1 MRADGIGCL
10 LDDHLSGRTMPK
22 TAIFAKLTAQ
32 PGKGDELLAG
42 LSAMLGPVEQEAG
55 TELYILHVSESEP
68 DVVRVYE
75 VYSDG
80 DAVAAHMGSEAM
92 KAAGAAMAAVMGAP
106 PEITMTTLIS
116 AKGIKV

>member
-1 MRADGIGCL
+1 
-10 LDDHLSGRTMPK
+10 MPK
-22 TAIFAKLTAQ
+22 TAIFAKITAQ
-32 PGKGDELLAG
+32 PGKGDELLAA
-42 LSAMLGPVEQEAG
+42 LSAMLEPVEQEPG
-55 TELYILHVSESEP
+55 TELYILHTSESEP

-92 KAAGAAMAAVMGAP
+92 KAAGAAMGSLLGAP
-106 PEITMTTLIS
+106 PEITMSTVIS